1 MNGSRLIRKLTALA
15 LEEDLSYGDITARL
29 TVPENHRS
37 RATVYAKETLVFC
50 GIEIFEPLIQEGK
63 WNFSMEVSVTDG
75 VQVESGDELVSFT
88 GATRDLLAMERT
100 LLNFL
105 QRLSGVATVTQRFCA
120 ARPGLIVLDTR
131 KTMPGWRVLDKYAV
145 RVGGGRNHRFC
156 LGDMI
161 LVKNNHIDAF
171 AKGLRATLERVKT
184 DKPLY
189 MPWEV
194 EVRDL
199 EELKIALSFAPS
211 IIMLDN
217 FSDVLVA
224 EAMELVRTVDNPPM
238 IEVSGGVGIERLERL
253 AELGIDAVS
262 VGALTTKANNV
273 DIAMRIEAEPE

>member
-37 RATVYAKETLVFC
+37 RATVYAKESLVFC

-75 VQVESGDELVSFT
+75 VQVAPGDELVSFT

-145 RVGGGRNHRFC
+145 RIGGGRNHRFC

-171 AKGLRATLERVKT
+171 AKGLRATLERVQA
-184 DKPLY
+184 DKPIY

-199 EELKIALSFAPS
+199 EELEIALSFAPS

-217 FSDVLVA
+217 FSDERVA
-224 EAMELVRTVDNPPM
+224 EAMALVRTVDNPPM
-238 IEVSGGVGIERLERL
+238 IEVSGGVGIDRLERL

-273 DIAMRIEAEPE
+273 DIAMRIEAESE

>member
-37 RATVYAKETLVFC
+37 RATVYAKESLVFC

-75 VQVESGDELVSFT
+75 VQVVPGDELVSFT

-145 RVGGGRNHRFC
+145 RIGGGRNHRFC

-171 AKGLRATLERVKT
+171 AKGLRATLERVQA

-199 EELKIALSFAPS
+199 EELEIALSFAPS

-217 FSDVLVA
+217 FSDERVA
-224 EAMELVRTVDNPPM
+224 EAMALVRTVDNPPM
-238 IEVSGGVGIERLERL
+238 IEVSGGVGIDRLERL

-273 DIAMRIEAEPE
+273 DIAMRIEAESE

>member
-37 RATVYAKETLVFC
+37 RATVYAKESLVFC

-63 WNFSMEVSVTDG
+63 WNFSMEVSVSDG
-75 VQVESGDELVSFT
+75 VQVAPGDELVSFT

-145 RVGGGRNHRFC
+145 RIGGGRNHRFC

-171 AKGLRATLERVKT
+171 AKGLRATLERVQT

-199 EELKIALSFAPS
+199 EELEIALSFAPS

-217 FSDVLVA
+217 FSDERVA
-224 EAMELVRTVDNPPM
+224 EAMALVRTVDNPPM
-238 IEVSGGVGIERLERL
+238 IEVSGGVGIDRLERL

-273 DIAMRIEAEPE
+273 DIAMRIEAESE

>member
-37 RATVYAKETLVFC
+37 RATVYAKESLVFC

-75 VQVESGDELVSFT
+75 VQVQPGDELVSFT

>member
-29 TVPENHRS
+29 TVPESHRS